1 MALYDRGYTNN
12 SNNSMDYAVENKS
25 AGISLVKKT
34 YQYFAASLL
43 AGGFGAYAGITI
55 IGASVLM
62 EYRWFIFIPWMLF
75 GMFALPMLKNKELL
89 ATIALFVFTFMGGIV
104 LTPLISMVMAKGGGA
119 TVGNAFLLASA
130 MFAGLSLFA
139 INSKT
144 DFTSYGKP
152 LMIAFGIVFIGSI
165 LNIIFFSSPIF
176 SVIISGAVLM
186 ISAFFVLVDT
196 QNIVAGAYETPV
208 MGALSLYLNFFNM
221 FQSLLVLL
229 GIMDD

>member
-12 SNNSMDYAVENKS
+12 SDNSMDYAVENES

-75 GMFALPMLKNKELL
+75 GMFGLPMLKNKELL

>member
-1 MALYDRGYTNN
+1 MALYDRDYTNN
-12 SNNSMDYAVENKS
+12 NNSMSYATENES
-25 AGISLVKKT
+25 ANVTLVKQT

-55 IGASVLM
+55 IGADVLM
-62 EYRWFIFIPWMLF
+62 AYRWFIFIPWMLF
-75 GMFALPMLKNKELL
+75 GMFALPTIKDETL
-89 ATIALFVFTFMGGIV
+89 ATISLFIFTFVGGLV

-152 LMIAFGIVFIGSI
+152 LMIAFAIVFVGSI
-165 LNIIFFSSPIF
+165 LNIVFFHSPII
-176 SVIISGAVLM
+176 SVLISGAVLM
-186 ISAFFVLVDT
+186 MSAVFVLMDT

-208 MGALSLYLNFFNM
+208 MGALSLYINFFNM

>member
-12 SNNSMDYAVENKS
+12 SDNSMDYAVENKS

-75 GMFALPMLKNKELL
+75 GMFALPMLRNKELL

-186 ISAFFVLVDT
+186 ISAFFVLIDT

>member
-1 MALYDRGYTNN
+1 MALYDRDYTNN
-12 SNNSMDYAVENKS
+12 NQNSTGYAVENES
-25 AGISLVKKT
+25 AGTTLVKKT

-55 IGASVLM
+55 IGAETLM
-62 EYRWFIFIPWMLF
+62 AYRWFIFIPWMLF
-75 GMFALPMLKNKELL
+75 GMFALPMLKDKETL
-89 ATIALFVFTFMGGIV
+89 ATIGLFVFTFVGGLV

-130 MFAGLSLFA
+130 MFGGLSLFA

-144 DFTSYGKP
+144 DFSSYGKP
-152 LMIAFGIVFIGSI
+152 LMIAFAIVFIGSI
-165 LNIIFFSSPIF
+165 LNVIFFHSPIM

-208 MGALSLYLNFFNM
+208 MGALSLYINFFNM

>member
-1 MALYDRGYTNN
+1 MALYDRDYTNN
-12 SNNSMDYAVENKS
+12 NDSMGYAAENDS
-25 AGISLVKKT
+25 ANVTLVKQT

-55 IGASVLM
+55 IGADVLM
-62 EYRWFIFIPWMLF
+62 AYRWFIFIPWMLF
-75 GMFALPMLKNKELL
+75 GMFALPMLKDKEML
-89 ATIALFVFTFMGGIV
+89 ATVGLFVFTFMGGIV

-152 LMIAFGIVFIGSI
+152 LMIAFAIVFVGSI
-165 LNIIFFSSPIF
+165 LNVIFFHSPII
-176 SVIISGAVLM
+176 SVLISGAVLM

-221 FQSLLVLL
+221 FQALLVLL

>member
-12 SNNSMDYAVENKS
+12 SDNSMDYAVENKS

-75 GMFALPMLKNKELL
+75 GMFALPMLRNKELL

>member
-12 SNNSMDYAVENKS
+12 SDNSMDYAVENKS

-89 ATIALFVFTFMGGIV
+89 ATIALFVFTFIGGIV

>member
-12 SNNSMDYAVENKS
+12 SDNSMDYAVENES
-25 AGISLVKKT
+25 AGVSLVKKT

-75 GMFALPMLKNKELL
+75 GMFALPMLRNKELL

>member
-1 MALYDRGYTNN
+1 MALYDRDYTNN
-12 SNNSMDYAVENKS
+12 NNSMSYATENES
-25 AGISLVKKT
+25 ANVTLVKQT

-55 IGASVLM
+55 IGADVLM
-62 EYRWFIFIPWMLF
+62 AYRWFIFIPWMLF
-75 GMFALPMLKNKELL
+75 GMFALPMLKDKEML
-89 ATIALFVFTFMGGIV
+89 ATIGLFVFTFMGGIV

-139 INSKT
+139 INTKT
-144 DFTSYGKP
+144 DFTSFGKP

-165 LNIIFFSSPIF
+165 LNIVFFHSPIM
-176 SVIISGAVLM
+176 SVLISGAVLM

-196 QNIVAGAYETPV
+196 QNIVEGAYETPV

>member
-1 MALYDRGYTNN
+1 MALYDRDYTNN
-12 SNNSMDYAVENKS
+12 NNSMSYATENDS
-25 AGISLVKKT
+25 ANITLVKQT

-43 AGGFGAYAGITI
+43 AGGFGAYAGVTV
-55 IGASVLM
+55 IGADVLM
-62 EYRWFIFIPWMLF
+62 AYRWFIFIPWMLF
-75 GMFALPMLKNKELL
+75 GMFALPMLRDKEML
-89 ATIALFVFTFMGGIV
+89 ATIGLFVFTFIGGIV

-139 INSKT
+139 INTKT

-152 LMIAFGIVFIGSI
+152 LMIAFGIVIVGSI
-165 LNIIFFSSPIF
+165 LNIVFFHSPIM
-176 SVIISGAVLM
+176 SVLISGAVLM

-196 QNIVAGAYETPV
+196 QNIVEGAYETPV

>member
-12 SNNSMDYAVENKS
+12 SDNSMDYAVENKS

>member
-1 MALYDRGYTNN
+1 MALYDRDYTNN
-12 SNNSMDYAVENKS
+12 NQNSAGYAVENES
-25 AGISLVKKT
+25 AGATLVKKT

-43 AGGFGAYAGITI
+43 AGGFGAYAGITV
-55 IGASVLM
+55 IGAETLM
-62 EYRWFIFIPWMLF
+62 AYRWFIFIPWMLF
-75 GMFALPMLKNKELL
+75 GMFALPMLKDKETL
-89 ATIALFVFTFMGGIV
+89 ATIGLFVFTFVGGLV

-130 MFAGLSLFA
+130 MFGGLSLFA
-139 INSKT
+139 VNSKT
-144 DFTSYGKP
+144 DFSSYGKP
-152 LMIAFGIVFIGSI
+152 LMIAFAIVFVGSI
-165 LNIIFFSSPIF
+165 LNIVFFQSPIM

-208 MGALSLYLNFFNM
+208 MGALSLYINFFNM

>member
-1 MALYDRGYTNN
+1 MALYDRDYTNN
-12 SNNSMDYAVENKS
+12 NNSMSYATENES
-25 AGISLVKKT
+25 ANITLVKQT

-43 AGGFGAYAGITI
+43 AGGFGAYAGVTI
-55 IGASVLM
+55 IGADVLM
-62 EYRWFIFIPWMLF
+62 AYRWFIFIPWMLF
-75 GMFALPMLKNKELL
+75 GMFALPMLRDKEML
-89 ATIALFVFTFMGGIV
+89 ATVALFVFTFVGGIV

-139 INSKT
+139 INTKT
-144 DFTSYGKP
+144 DFTSFGKP
-152 LMIAFGIVFIGSI
+152 LMIAFAIVFVGSI
-165 LNIIFFSSPIF
+165 LNIVFFHSPIM
-176 SVIISGAVLM
+176 SVLISGAVLM

-196 QNIVAGAYETPV
+196 QNIVEGAYETPV
-208 MGALSLYLNFFNM
+208 MGALALYLNFFNM

>member
-1 MALYDRGYTNN
+1 MALYDRDYTNN
-12 SNNSMDYAVENKS
+12 NNSMSYTAENDS
-25 AGISLVKKT
+25 ANVTLVKQT

-43 AGGFGAYAGITI
+43 AGGFGAYAGIEI
-55 IGASVLM
+55 IGADVLM
-62 EYRWFIFIPWMLF
+62 AYRWFIFIPWMLF
-75 GMFALPMLKNKELL
+75 GMFALPMLKDKEML
-89 ATIALFVFTFMGGIV
+89 ATIGLFVFTFVGGIV

-152 LMIAFGIVFIGSI
+152 LMIAFAIVFVGSI
-165 LNIIFFSSPIF
+165 LNIIFFHSPIM
-176 SVIISGAVLM
+176 SVLISGAVLM

-196 QNIVAGAYETPV
+196 QNIVEGAYETPV